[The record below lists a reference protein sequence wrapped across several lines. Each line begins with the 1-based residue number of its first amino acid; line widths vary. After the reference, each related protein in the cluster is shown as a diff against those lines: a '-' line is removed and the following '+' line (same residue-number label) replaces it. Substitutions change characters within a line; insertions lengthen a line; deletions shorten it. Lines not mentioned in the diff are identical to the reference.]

1 MRVRRTCGSEG
12 RGAACERRVDRRG
25 ETHLDERAHLR
36 DADIVH
42 DASVARA
49 APTHP
54 GWHRA
59 TAPRRVIVGERRG
72 GGRDRRASYVTPIG
86 NRYSHSRVEINARGD
101 AKHDVRMSAHK
112 VDPVRRPV
120 SSPLPSASSLNS
132 ILRTFPRPPLASS
145 PPPSPRRFACCAR
158 RPPICNATVRS
169 SPRWD
174 GPSRNSSRTRASP
187 RSPRAIET
195 RRFVRT
201 RPTVH
206 RRAPAWRYPR
216 RIPCDARSIPAA
228 RTPSRARAGFA
239 PSRRRR

>member
-112 VDPVRRPV
+112 VDPVRRPSLV
-120 SSPLPSASSLNS
+120 SSPLGVVTQLH
-132 ILRTFPRPPLASS
+132 PPNLPAAA
-145 PPPSPRRFACCAR
+145 ACLVTS
-158 RPPICNATVRS
+158 TVAAKVRMLC
-169 SPRWD
+169 
-174 GPSRNSSRTRASP
+174 ASP
-187 RSPRAIET
+187 T
-195 RRFVRT
+195 
-201 RPTVH
+201 H
-206 RRAPAWRYPR
+206 L
-216 RIPCDARSIPAA
+216 
-228 RTPSRARAGFA
+228 
-239 PSRRRR
+239 